1 MRIRAL
7 LLALLAIAATL
18 FGATPAQAAAHSREF
33 TVVNKLSET
42 VWIAAWQQTAHPAL
56 HRTGWTVKPGASVT
70 ITVPNKWNGRI
81 WARTGCEFVHGK
93 GHCVTGDC
101 AGRYQCRGYGA
112 LPATLAEFNLDAWKH
127 LDFYDVSL
135 VDGSNVP
142 MWINTTHGTRD
153 ALTKYGCSAAG
164 CTKDV
169 VCPAKLTVAHGCI
182 SPCAQ
187 FGTARYCCAGK
198 YAVGCS
204 PAKTW
209 PINYAKKV
217 FKKAEPFAY
226 SWSGDDA
233 SSTFTCT
240 GWCDYRIVLGTTP
253 PGHTKRPTP

>member
-1 MRIRAL
+1 MRLRAFL
-7 LLALLAIAATL
+7 LVVLAIAATL
-18 FGATPAQAAAHSREF
+18 VGTSPADAATSTRSF
-33 TVVNKLSET
+33 TVVNQLTET
-42 VWIAAWQQTAHPAL
+42 VWIAAWQQTPKPAL
-56 HRTGWTVKPGASVT
+56 HTTGWTLKPGASVT

-81 WARTGCEFVHGK
+81 WARTGCTFVHGK

-101 AGRYQCRGYGA
+101 DGRFQCTGYGS
-112 LPATLAEFNLDAWKH
+112 LPATLAEFNLDSYKH

-142 MWINTTHGTRD
+142 MWINHSSGTKD
-153 ALTKYGCSAAG
+153 ALTKYGCAASG

-169 VCPAKLTVAHGCI
+169 ACPAKLRVPGGCL

-187 FGTARYCCAGK
+187 LGTAKYCCAGK

-233 SSTFTCT
+233 TSTFTCT
-240 GWCDYRIVLGTTP
+240 GGCDYRIVLGTTP
-253 PGHTKRPTP
+253 AGHTKRPKA